1 MLPDPAKANGDN
13 VNSIRKAIVLAFG
26 SLATMASGAMAQTSV
41 QIYGI
46 VDSGVVRVTNADAAG
61 NSITKVPSLTGS
73 LPSRIGFRGT
83 EDLGN
88 GLQAFFV
95 LENGL
100 SLDTGAAGQGGRLFG
115 RAAQVGLKGAWGT
128 LTLGRQNNM
137 TYIAGMKTD
146 VMGPNIFSIS
156 SIDLY
161 IPNARSDNAI
171 GYMGNFN
178 GIVLGATYSFGRD
191 GVATGGPAAT
201 NCAGEVPG
209 NSKACRQYTALLG
222 YENKA
227 WGINASY
234 DRMHGNTGAAGGLTS
249 SGNTDVR
256 TTVNGYLMVG
266 ATKLGAGLM
275 DRETRAATG
284 LTESVLYYAGASHPI
299 GAFTVDAQ
307 VARRNARRS
316 ESDVT
321 LLVARLSYALSKR
334 TAVYTSI
341 GRIDNDGSSAV
352 ALDVGGTAGV
362 GMAQNGVMAG
372 VRHIF

>member
-1 MLPDPAKANGDN
+1 M
-13 VNSIRKAIVLAFG
+13 NSIRKAIVLAFG

-227 WGINASY
+227 WGINATY